1 MPLGIPH
8 LDQITSNI
16 DEITGSLDIDADLLK
31 VEFNNPTLEQ
41 LDSWGLLDNLDTFG
55 NLDSLAS
62 LQVRQGTA
70 SVATVATASAE
81 IQFAI
86 EVV

>member
-62 LQVRQGTA
+62 LQVRQGNCICSNSSNSKCRNT
-70 SVATVATASAE
+70 
-81 IQFAI
+81 ICY
-86 EVV
+86 